1 MEAIRASIRDI
12 EVEKD
17 RLLKKF
23 ILLKDHVSPQIT
35 LLENQIEECS
45 IAKASYD
52 KFFVIDIRAAKVAS
66 YALCALIN
74 LSDVV
79 KDSWQKHL
87 AQWKIDFGDCF
98 SKF

>member
-1 MEAIRASIRDI
+1 MEAIHASIKNI
-12 EVEKD
+12 EAEKD

-23 ILLKDHVSPQIT
+23 ISLKDHLSPQIT
-35 LLENQIEECS
+35 LLENKIEES
-45 IAKASYD
+45 SVAKASYD
-52 KFFVIDIRAAKVAS
+52 KFLVTYLSIAKVEA
-66 YALCALIN
+66 YALCTLI
-74 LSDVV
+74 SVHDVM